1 MIWFILIGSMLLGIM
16 LIRFTYLLEKKRHLK
31 DRKDAEASMKE
42 FMEMLNQ
49 KKKENEN

>member
-1 MIWFILIGSMLLGIM
+1 
-16 LIRFTYLLEKKRHLK
+16 LK